1 MTGPYPHKM
10 EYYIEGF
17 LKEIGKV
24 NSLQSLIRVC
34 PIHCNQDQ
42 ITSFIYKT
50 LVEDDLFYAQSEEV
64 FHISSELKISDSL
77 VKITQQS
84 QNGGPYGVRNS
95 NHSYECKVF
104 QPYALTIQ
112 ALDDALKVTWPR
124 FYKKWEKTSD
134 GSEIYQGLVT
144 FTSICQA
151 YSHLENIFFTE
162 NTARCSD
169 ALIHDRMLSGAEN
182 TRRISKRYTF
192 RVKTETTTGCAVGS

>member
-1 MTGPYPHKM
+1 MNVPRHRRVATNKMYQAHSYVVGNEKLKLWLYPESKSFKLHSLEDEWDDWPYPHKM

-95 NHSYECKVF
+95 NHSYECKIF

-134 GSEIYQGLVT
+134 GSEIYRGLVL
-144 FTSICQA
+144 FTSICRP
-151 YSHLENIFFTE
+151 IP
-162 NTARCSD
+162 
-169 ALIHDRMLSGAEN
+169 I
-182 TRRISKRYTF
+182 
-192 RVKTETTTGCAVGS
+192 

>member
-1 MTGPYPHKM
+1 MYQAHSYVVGNEKLKLWLYPESKSFKLHSLEDEWDDWPYPHKM

-144 FTSICQA
+144 FTSICRP
-151 YSHLENIFFTE
+151 IP
-162 NTARCSD
+162 
-169 ALIHDRMLSGAEN
+169 I
-182 TRRISKRYTF
+182 
-192 RVKTETTTGCAVGS
+192 

>member
-1 MTGPYPHKM
+1 MNVPRPRRVATNKMYQAHSYVVGNENLKLWLYPESKSFKLHSLEDEWDDWPYPHKM

-24 NSLQSLIRVC
+24 NSLQSLLRVC

-104 QPYALTIQ
+104 QPYAPTIQ

-134 GSEIYQGLVT
+134 GSEIYRGLVP
-144 FTSICQA
+144 FTSICRP
-151 YSHLENIFFTE
+151 IP
-162 NTARCSD
+162 
-169 ALIHDRMLSGAEN
+169 I
-182 TRRISKRYTF
+182 
-192 RVKTETTTGCAVGS
+192 